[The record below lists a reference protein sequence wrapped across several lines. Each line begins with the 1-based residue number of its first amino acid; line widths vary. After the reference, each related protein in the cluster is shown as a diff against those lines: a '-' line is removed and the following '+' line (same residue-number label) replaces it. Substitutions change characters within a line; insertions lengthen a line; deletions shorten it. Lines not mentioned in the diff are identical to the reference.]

1 LSHTNLLPIGAQIQ
15 FLLEFNMLEHA
26 GPDNKLPSLIYC
38 FKVNKHLLKDI
49 AYNTGD
55 GFNNISLAK
64 GETGMRDGDVYRID
78 HTCVRK

>member
-1 LSHTNLLPIGAQIQ
+1 MIIFVDINECTPNGGR
-15 FLLEFNMLEHA
+15 
-26 GPDNKLPSLIYC
+26 GPCDQTCENTPTPGYTCSCGMSGYILY
-38 FKVNKHLLKDI
+38 
-49 AYNTGD
+49 TGD